1 MGQSRQI
8 LHQTT
13 IMKFVA
19 LALALLLAV
28 GSQGASLQSDAPSQ
42 LAHARAALD
51 VYLTQVKESAKR
63 ALGQLDDTEYKEFKE
78 QVSQRLEDMHTQI
91 KTLQASVS
99 PVTDGIVKTISDATA
114 GFRASVEA
122 DLETLKTELEPKR
135 VALKE
140 VLDKHIQEYSAVLE
154 PIIAEHYAKH
164 TADMEALK
172 TKLEPVL
179 ESLQAKVAVNVE
191 ETKAAMMPIVEA
203 VRTKISERLEELK
216 NMAKP
221 YVDEYKD
228 QLKQAYEQAQ
238 GVKTEDLT
246 ALKEKIAPLAE
257 DVKTKLQMM
266 MEIVI
271 ASFGQS

>member
-172 TKLEPVL
+172 TKLEPV
-179 ESLQAKVAVNVE
+179 
-191 ETKAAMMPIVEA
+191 VEA

>member
-164 TADMEALK
+164 TADMEA
-172 TKLEPVL
+172 
-179 ESLQAKVAVNVE
+179 
-191 ETKAAMMPIVEA
+191 

-228 QLKQAYEQAQ
+228 QRKQAYEQAQ